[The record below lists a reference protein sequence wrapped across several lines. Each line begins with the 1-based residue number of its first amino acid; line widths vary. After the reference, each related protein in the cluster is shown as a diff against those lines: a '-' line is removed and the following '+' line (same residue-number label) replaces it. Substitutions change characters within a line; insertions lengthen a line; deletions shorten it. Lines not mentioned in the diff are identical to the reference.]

1 MSVQVLCT
9 FFYRII
15 FVVVELYE
23 FLYILDFNPLS
34 EAWFANISHLVI
46 CFYDVLMVSFAM
58 QKVFSLIE
66 SHSII
71 FAFTSF
77 VFEVKFIKSSIR
89 PRSLSAGEVVKQ
101 KELSYTAGG
110 NINWYSHYG
119 KQYGYSSKE

>member
-15 FVVVELYE
+15 FVVELYE

-46 CFYDVLMVSFAM
+46 CFYDVLMVSFAV

-110 NINWYSHYG
+110 NI
-119 KQYGYSSKE
+119 KLYSSFGRQRGSF